1 MRGIRIYWGVINL
14 SNGLRAHA
22 ILKLNTT
29 NRELPSVK
37 CRYLFERMELEGDIV
52 AVPVGENAAEFH
64 AVLNLN
70 EEAMRI
76 LELLQEETTEQNVV
90 RELLAEYSATEEEI
104 YPMVHSFIEQLRE
117 EGLLIEQ
124 Y

>member
-1 MRGIRIYWGVINL
+1 
-14 SNGLRAHA
+14 
-22 ILKLNTT
+22 
-29 NRELPSVK
+29 
-37 CRYLFERMELEGDIV
+37 MELEGNIV
-52 AVPVGENAAEFH
+52 AVPVGDNASELH

-90 RELLAEYSATEEEI
+90 RKLLNEYSCTEEEI

-117 EGLLIEQ
+117 EGLLIE
-124 Y
+124 